1 MGRRYVLTI
10 MEADEHE
17 HVDEEKA
24 SPTNKLAAVWPI
36 SPARGT

>member
-1 MGRRYVLTI
+1 

-24 SPTNKLAAVWPI
+24 PPTNKLAAVWPI